1 MTLSD
6 LAAQLGCRLDGPP
19 DLEILGVASLEDA
32 TGQHV
37 ALCAGA
43 RYVAALATTRA
54 GAVIVPLDG
63 PAPSCAAL
71 RSPQPYLAF
80 ARALAI
86 FAPPSG
92 APSGVHA
99 RAVVASSVLI
109 GPDVA
114 IGACAVVGERVRI
127 GRGTAIYPN
136 VTIGDDT
143 VIGEGCTVHANVSI
157 RERVVIGDRVLL
169 HDGVVVGADGFGF
182 VPRADGTYE
191 KIPQRAAVVIE
202 DDVEIGAN
210 TTVDRP
216 PLGETRIGAGTKIDN
231 LVQVAHGSRI
241 GRNVVLAAQVGMAG
255 SVVIEDG
262 VVAGGQV
269 GIADHL
275 TVGRRARLSGGT
287 VVSKDVEPGTHL
299 AGYPG
304 IPVSQWRRASV
315 LFRNLPT
322 LKRRLDALEAQL
334 AALLAKEP
342 S

>member
-6 LAAQLGCRLDGPP
+6 LAARLNCRLDGPS
-19 DLEILGVASLEDA
+19 DLEILGVASLEEA
-32 TGQHV
+32 TAHHV

-43 RYVAALATTRA
+43 KYVAALAGTRA

-63 PAPSCAAL
+63 PTPPCAAL
-71 RSPQPYLAF
+71 RSEQPYLTF

-86 FAPPSG
+86 FAPPTG
-92 APSGVHA
+92 APSGVHP
-99 RAVVASSVLI
+99 RAVVASSAVL

-114 IGACAVVGERVRI
+114 IGACAVVGERARI
-127 GRGTAIYPN
+127 GRGTTIYPN

-143 VIGEGCTVHANVSI
+143 VIGEGCTVHANVSV

-169 HDGVVVGADGFGF
+169 HDGAVIGSEGFGF
-182 VPRADGTYE
+182 VPRADGSYE
-191 KIPQRAAVVIE
+191 KIPQTAAVVIE

-216 PLGETRIGAGTKIDN
+216 PLGETRIGSGTKIDN

-262 VVAGGQV
+262 VVAGGRV
-269 GIADHL
+269 GISDHV

-287 VVSKDVEPGTHL
+287 VVSKDVEPGAHL

-304 IPVSQWRRASV
+304 IPASQWRRASV

-322 LKRRLDALEAQL
+322 LKRRLDALEARL
-334 AALLAKEP
+334 AAFLAKGP

>member
-6 LAAQLGCRLDGPP
+6 LAARLGCRLDGPP
-19 DLEILGVASLEDA
+19 DLEMLGVASLEDA
-32 TGQHV
+32 TVQHV
-37 ALCAGA
+37 ALCANA
-43 RYVAALATTRA
+43 RYVAALAATRA

-63 PAPSCAAL
+63 PAPPCAAL

-86 FAPPSG
+86 FAPASA
-92 APSGVHA
+92 APSGVHP
-99 RAVVASSVLI
+99 RAVVASSAVL
-109 GPDVA
+109 GVNVA
-114 IGACAVVGERVRI
+114 VGACAVIGERVRI
-127 GRGTAIYPN
+127 GDGTTIYPN
-136 VTIGDDT
+136 VTIGDDV
-143 VIGEGCTVHANVSI
+143 VIGAGSTVHANASI

-169 HDGVVVGADGFGF
+169 HDGVVIGSDGFGF
-182 VPRADGTYE
+182 VPCADGTYE
-191 KIPQRAAVVIE
+191 KIPQTAAVVIE

-216 PLGETRIGAGTKIDN
+216 PLGETRIGAGSKIDN

-262 VVAGGQV
+262 VVAGGRV
-269 GIADHL
+269 GISDHV
-275 TVGRRARLSGGT
+275 TVGRNARLSGST
-287 VVSKDVEPGTHL
+287 VVSKDVEPGAHL

-315 LFRNLPT
+315 LLRNLPA
-322 LKRRLDALEAQL
+322 LKRRLDGIEARL
-334 AALLAKEP
+334 AAILSKE
-342 S
+342 SQ